1 MKDIRSPLAR
11 VLTVVLCL
19 IFKRIAHQT
28 LNCAHK
34 MAQSE
39 HMAAFPAASWPTAI
53 YHTQRERQRK
63 RESEQRMNKKQDY
76 SEAAESSQTS
86 VEGAR
91 GR

>member
-53 YHTQRERQRK
+53 YHTQRERESK
-63 RESEQRMNKKQDY
+63 RERVSRE
-76 SEAAESSQTS
+76 
-86 VEGAR
+86 
-91 GR
+91 

>member
-53 YHTQRERQRK
+53 YHTQRERE
-63 RESEQRMNKKQDY
+63 RESERRMNKKQDY
-76 SEAAESSQTS
+76 SEAAESLQTS